1 VALLSLFAMSA
12 PLAHPSALDRRAAG
26 ATSYV
31 EGCWS
36 PDRSVLLSEN
46 DGRDH
51 RGSNCTAENSDGAT
65 EEPFSLRRGLGC
77 VAMACS
83 VRASPGGGRCAVSR
97 SWLGQQKRRPSG
109 SPSRVPVLCG
119 RAANASAS
127 GRGRT
132 GGAAGR

>member
-1 VALLSLFAMSA
+1 VALLSLFTMSA
-12 PLAHPSALDRRAAG
+12 PLAHPSALERGAVG

-36 PDRSVLLSEN
+36 PDLSVLLSEK
-46 DGRDH
+46 DGREH
-51 RGSNCTAENSDGAT
+51 RGSNCTAEKSDGAT
-65 EEPFSLRRGLGC
+65 KRPFSLRRGLGSIGI
-77 VAMACS
+77 ARS
-83 VRASPGGGRCAVSR
+83 SWASPWGGRCGLAVVVR
-97 SWLGQQKRRPSG
+97 ATKKATLWVALALFRF
-109 SPSRVPVLCG
+109 CG